1 MTESQ
6 ELMARRLED
15 ALVAR
20 DESWYELTL
29 IVCGA
34 SQLSTRAIA
43 NARLFC
49 EKYLEGRY
57 HLSIV
62 DLHEHPSSALN
73 GQVLA
78 APTLV
83 KNQPLPVQKFVG
95 DLSNTERLQAVLGL
109 RTPDLH
115 EAGEG

>member
-73 GQVLA
+73 GQV
-78 APTLV
+78 